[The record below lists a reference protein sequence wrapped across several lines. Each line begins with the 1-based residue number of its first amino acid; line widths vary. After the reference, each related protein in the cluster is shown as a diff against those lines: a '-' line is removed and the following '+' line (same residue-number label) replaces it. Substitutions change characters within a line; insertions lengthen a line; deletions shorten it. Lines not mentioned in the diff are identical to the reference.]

1 LISYG
6 GAGQR
11 LPMFSYQKRFFA
23 DETSAPQKVM
33 EFHTQR
39 RVEFVDVDL
48 AGFVHF
54 SRFFIFME
62 TAEHEFLRSLGTSVH
77 THIDGDE
84 VGWPRL
90 AASCEYFK
98 PAEFE
103 DILDIEVIA
112 KRKGK
117 TSITY
122 EFLFRRE
129 KALIARGEVS
139 SICCKIHPQH
149 GLKPIPIP
157 SFIADKLQDVP
168 HNRKRRKKN
177 E

>member
-1 LISYG
+1 
-6 GAGQR
+6 
-11 LPMFSYQKRFFA
+11 
-23 DETSAPQKVM
+23 M
-33 EFHTQR
+33 EFHTKR
-39 RVEFVDVDL
+39 RVEFFDVDL

-54 SRFFIFME
+54 SRFFVFME

-77 THIDGDE
+77 THIDGE
-84 VGWPRL
+84 EIGWPRL
-90 AASCEYFK
+90 AAFCEYFK

-103 DILDIEVIA
+103 DILDIQVMV
-112 KRKGK
+112 KRKGR

-122 EFLFRRE
+122 EFVFRRDDV
-129 KALIARGEVS
+129 LIARGEVS

-157 SFIADKLQDVP
+157 SFIADKLQGV
-168 HNRKRRKKN
+168 RRSTKRRKKN